1 MESTCSIGNFQINN
15 KMMFSYLYAK
25 LMKKLRGACVLRSE
39 IDKTATVYSGTDL
52 IDSSVGRYTYIGY
65 DCSINQTDIGAF
77 CSFSDHIFIGGAE
90 HPMEWASSSAM
101 FMNVTG
107 SGTGKRFSM
116 FNSNVFKHTVVG
128 NDVWIGHGV
137 TIKGGV
143 KIGNGAVIGSGAVV
157 TKDVPPYAVVA
168 GVPAKIVK
176 YRFDDATIR
185 ELQATEWWSLSDEKL
200 SIVGPFVKDPMLFIA
215 KVNEIRNK

>member
-1 MESTCSIGNFQINN
+1 
-15 KMMFSYLYAK
+15 
-25 LMKKLRGACVLRSE
+25 
-39 IDKTATVYSGTDL
+39 
-52 IDSSVGRYTYIGY
+52 
-65 DCSINQTDIGAF
+65 
-77 CSFSDHIFIGGAE
+77 
-90 HPMEWASSSAM
+90 
-101 FMNVTG
+101 
-107 SGTGKRFSM
+107 M

-176 YRFDDATIR
+176 YRFDNATIR